1 MKINNIFEKI
11 ISNSKNCQNL
21 MLIEEKKTYNDL
33 YLNTK
38 KIYEF
43 LKKNLKKDEIICVC
57 LNYSFDFVEEEIF
70 NLLEIVSTRV
80 ICWLAPGNYMDFFI
94 GS

>member
-38 KIYEF
+38 K
-43 LKKNLKKDEIICVC
+43 
-57 LNYSFDFVEEEIF
+57 
-70 NLLEIVSTRV
+70 
-80 ICWLAPGNYMDFFI
+80 FI
-94 GS
+94 NF